1 MIAPLK
7 TRLFLLTFNG
17 AEREG
22 KMKHR
27 RRNIVRRKNTT
38 TGRRRSTSKQIAL
51 ILLAA
56 LAVMMVYG
64 LVVIAINRP
73 EQNSFSA
80 PVEVSSGITLPE
92 DPVKRTL
99 SYDRAGNPVF
109 FDEENGISATY
120 HEEIDTL
127 VFTKT
132 APGDGIIRRSREW
145 VGITNDQR
153 QRLKEIVFGDGISE
167 IFAVE
172 FDRFSNYSSLQTIIF
187 KGNIEKIGDFA
198 FSQSENLRTVRFEGE
213 CHEIGEGAFVDCKGL
228 TKDSINIPK
237 GCNIAPNAFLRTAL
251 DVTSTDEKK

>member
-1 MIAPLK
+1 
-7 TRLFLLTFNG
+7 
-17 AEREG
+17 
-22 KMKHR
+22 MKKR
-27 RRNIVRRKNTT
+27 RRNTTHKKNAPT
-38 TGRRRSTSKQIAL
+38 RRRSASKQIAL
-51 ILLAA
+51 IIIAVLAI
-56 LAVMMVYG
+56 MMVHG
-64 LVVIAINRP
+64 LIVIAINRP
-73 EQNSFSA
+73 EQATSVV
-80 PVEVSSGITLPE
+80 VEDSSGITLPE
-92 DPVKRTL
+92 EPAKRTL
-99 SYDRAGNPVF
+99 SYDRSGNPVF

-213 CHEIGEGAFVDCKGL
+213 CHEIGRGAFVGCKSL
-228 TKDSINIPK
+228 TRNSINIPK
-237 GCNIAPNAFLRTAL
+237 GCDVAPDAFLQTAL
-251 DVTSTDEKK
+251 DATTTNEEE

>member
-1 MIAPLK
+1 
-7 TRLFLLTFNG
+7 
-17 AEREG
+17 
-22 KMKHR
+22 MKKY
-27 RRNIVRRKNTT
+27 RRNATHKKNTT
-38 TGRRRSTSKQIAL
+38 PRKRSTSKKIAL
-51 ILLAA
+51 IILAA
-56 LAVMMVYG
+56 LAVMMIYG
-64 LVVIAINRP
+64 LIVIAINRP

-80 PVEVSSGITLPE
+80 PVEESEITLPK

-99 SYDRAGNPVF
+99 SYDRSGNPVF

-153 QRLKEIVFGDGISE
+153 QRLKEIVFGDGVSE

-172 FDRFSNYSSLQTIIF
+172 FDSFSNYSSLQTIIF
-187 KGNIEKIGDFA
+187 KGDIEKIGDFA

-213 CHEIGEGAFVDCKGL
+213 CYEIGQGAFVDCQSL

-237 GCNIAPNAFLRTAL
+237 GCDVAPDAFLRTAL
-251 DVTSTDEKK
+251 DTTAEEKK

>member
-1 MIAPLK
+1 
-7 TRLFLLTFNG
+7 
-17 AEREG
+17 
-22 KMKHR
+22 MKHK
-27 RRNIVRRKNTT
+27 RRNTTHKKNTT
-38 TGRRRSTSKQIAL
+38 PKRRRSTSKGIA
-51 ILLAA
+51 IGILAA
-56 LAVMMVYG
+56 LAVMMIYG
-64 LVVIAINRP
+64 LIVIAINRP

-80 PVEVSSGITLPE
+80 PVEGPEITLPE

-99 SYDRAGNPVF
+99 SYDKSGNPVF

-153 QRLKEIVFGDGISE
+153 QRLKEIVFGDGVSE

-172 FDRFSNYSSLQTIIF
+172 FDSFSNYSSLQTIVF
-187 KGNIEKIGDFA
+187 KGDIEKIGDFA
-198 FSQSENLRTVRFEGE
+198 FSQSENLRTVRFEGK
-213 CHEIGEGAFVDCKGL
+213 CLEIGRGAFVDCQSL

-237 GCNIAPNAFLRTAL
+237 DCDVAPDAFLRTAL
-251 DVTSTDEKK
+251 DVASTN

>member
-1 MIAPLK
+1 
-7 TRLFLLTFNG
+7 
-17 AEREG
+17 
-22 KMKHR
+22 MKHK
-27 RRNIVRRKNTT
+27 RRNTTHKKNTT
-38 TGRRRSTSKQIAL
+38 PRRRRSTSKGIA
-51 ILLAA
+51 IGI
-56 LAVMMVYG
+56 LAVLAIMMVYG
-64 LVVIAINRP
+64 LIVITLDRLK
-73 EQNSFSA
+73 QNSFSA
-80 PVEVSSGITLPE
+80 PVEDSSGITLPE
-92 DPVKRTL
+92 EPAKRTL
-99 SYDRAGNPVF
+99 SYDRSGNPVF

-237 GCNIAPNAFLRTAL
+237 GCNVAPNAFLRTAL

>member
-1 MIAPLK
+1 
-7 TRLFLLTFNG
+7 
-17 AEREG
+17 
-22 KMKHR
+22 MKKY
-27 RRNIVRRKNTT
+27 RRNATFKKNTPT
-38 TGRRRSTSKQIAL
+38 RRRRSTSKQITL

-73 EQNSFSA
+73 EQA
-80 PVEVSSGITLPE
+80 TGIAVEDSSGITLPE
-92 DPVKRTL
+92 EPAKRTL
-99 SYDRAGNPVF
+99 SYDRSENPVF

-132 APGDGIIRRSREW
+132 GPGDGIIKRADRW
-145 VGITNDQR
+145 VSITEDQR
-153 QRLKEIVFGDGISE
+153 KKLKEIVFDDGVSE

-172 FDRFSNYSSLQTIIF
+172 FDSFRGYDSLQTVIF
-187 KGNIEKIGDFA
+187 KGNIKKIGDFA

-213 CHEIGEGAFVDCKGL
+213 CHEIGRGAFVDCQSL

-237 GCNIAPNAFLRTAL
+237 DCDVAPDAFLRTPL
-251 DVTSTDEKK
+251 DVASTNEEK

>member
-1 MIAPLK
+1 
-7 TRLFLLTFNG
+7 
-17 AEREG
+17 
-22 KMKHR
+22 MKKR
-27 RRNIVRRKNTT
+27 RRNTTHKKNAPT
-38 TGRRRSTSKQIAL
+38 RRRSASKQIAL
-51 ILLAA
+51 IIIAVLAI
-56 LAVMMVYG
+56 MMVHG
-64 LVVIAINRP
+64 LIVIAINRP
-73 EQNSFSA
+73 EQATSVV
-80 PVEVSSGITLPE
+80 VEDSSGITLPE
-92 DPVKRTL
+92 EPAKRTL
-99 SYDRAGNPVF
+99 SYDRSGNPVF

-213 CHEIGEGAFVDCKGL
+213 CHEIGRGAFVGCKSL
-228 TKDSINIPK
+228 TRNSINIPK
-237 GCNIAPNAFLRTAL
+237 GCDVAPDAFLQTAL
-251 DVTSTDEKK
+251 DATTTNEEK

>member
-1 MIAPLK
+1 
-7 TRLFLLTFNG
+7 
-17 AEREG
+17 
-22 KMKHR
+22 
-27 RRNIVRRKNTT
+27 
-38 TGRRRSTSKQIAL
+38 
-51 ILLAA
+51 
-56 LAVMMVYG
+56 MMVHG
-64 LVVIAINRP
+64 LIVIAINRP
-73 EQNSFSA
+73 EQATSVV
-80 PVEVSSGITLPE
+80 VEDSSGITLPE
-92 DPVKRTL
+92 EPAKRTL
-99 SYDRAGNPVF
+99 SYDRSGNPVF

-213 CHEIGEGAFVDCKGL
+213 CHEIGRGAFVGCKSL
-228 TKDSINIPK
+228 TRNSINIPK
-237 GCNIAPNAFLRTAL
+237 GCDVAPDAFLQTAL
-251 DVTSTDEKK
+251 DATTTNEEKWPLIYAPAL